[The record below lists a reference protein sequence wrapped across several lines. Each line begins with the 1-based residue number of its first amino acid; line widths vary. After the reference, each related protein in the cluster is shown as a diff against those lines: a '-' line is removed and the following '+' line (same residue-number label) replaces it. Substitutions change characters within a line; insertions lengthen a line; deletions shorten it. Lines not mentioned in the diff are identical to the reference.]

1 MDIHEALEKAKS
13 IEHQLFIKYSL
24 VKYPTEDEVLSWS
37 ILTQNY
43 INEGLNKDDA
53 GRKAANETFDV
64 DLRIRRKSQA
74 DTIEALLEKVK
85 KKVDNE
91 NE

>member
-1 MDIHEALEKAKS
+1 MDIYEALEKAKS

-24 VKYPTEDEVLSWS
+24 VKHPTESEVFSWS
-37 ILTQNY
+37 ILAEQY
-43 INEGLNKDDA
+43 ISEGLNKDDA
-53 GRKAANETFDV
+53 GRKAANETFEV
-64 DLRIRRKSQA
+64 DLRICRKSQA

-85 KKVDNE
+85 KKVDSE